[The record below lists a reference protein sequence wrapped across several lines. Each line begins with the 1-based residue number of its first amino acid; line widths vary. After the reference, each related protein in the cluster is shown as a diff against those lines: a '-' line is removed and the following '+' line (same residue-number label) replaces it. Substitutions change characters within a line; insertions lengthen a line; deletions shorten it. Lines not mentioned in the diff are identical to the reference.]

1 MAFDNRE
8 RPVFGI
14 GITPSIGNVDVIGHL
29 RGIAGEGGGGER
41 IANGRSAG
49 AERYLVELRL
59 TGGQNGTGDPIGVHA
74 RSVAFRRTVV
84 VLAVRR
90 YLADEVLAGHVGGDG
105 KALRLP
111 DQLGVVR
118 DRRRVLGARHP
129 GIRPRARVGD
139 GVFLPALFVIDVC
152 PQGIA
157 CGKGARFRGVA
168 VVFVLGVLNV
178 DLRA

>member
-29 RGIAGEGGGGER
+29 RGIAGEGGSSKR

-59 TGGQNGTGDPIGVHA
+59 TGGQDGAGDLIGVHS

-90 YLADEVLAGHVGGDG
+90 YLADKVLAGHVGGDG

-111 DQLGVVR
+111 DQLGVVG
-118 DRRRVLGARHP
+118 DRPRVLGTGHP
-129 GIRPRARVGD
+129 GIRPRAGVGD
-139 GVFLPALFVIDVC
+139 GIFLPILFVIDVC

-157 CGKGARFRGVA
+157 RGKGTRLRGVA
-168 VVFVLGVLNV
+168 IVFGVLNV